1 MLSENPQVRHPFGE
15 AAIAVLPASG
25 SASVTIQNDLTI
37 IDGETTQATAAR
49 TVNLEIAPDLK
60 AGARI
65 VVKHKASAT
74 AALTPGTGMTGAE
87 LTGTATKLYV
97 AEYIYDGT
105 KFVQLAPA
113 LEL

>member
-1 MLSENPQVRHPFGE
+1 MTDNPKVRHPFGD
-15 AAIAVLPASG
+15 ADVAVLPASG
-25 SASVTIQNDLTI
+25 AAEVQVGNDLTI
-37 IDGETTQATAAR
+37 IDGESTQATAAR
-49 TVNLEIAPDLK
+49 TLNLDIAPDLK

-74 AALTPGTGMTGAE
+74 AALTPGTGMKGTA

-105 KFVQLAPA
+105 QFVQLAPA